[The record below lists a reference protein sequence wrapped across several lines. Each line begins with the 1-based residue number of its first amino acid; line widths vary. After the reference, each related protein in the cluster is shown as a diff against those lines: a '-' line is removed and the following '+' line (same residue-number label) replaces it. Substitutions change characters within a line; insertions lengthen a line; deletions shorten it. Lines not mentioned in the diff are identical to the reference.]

1 MKRYFRLCIYLVVVI
16 SFLSAHAGSYDDF
29 FRAVRVDNAGTVN
42 ELLARG
48 FDPNAPDEKGQV
60 GLFLALQDGSPKVL
74 AALLAHPGIKPDVP
88 NASDET
94 PLMMAALRGN
104 VEGMQLLLAR
114 GAVVNRPGWT
124 PLHYAATGPQARA
137 VALLLDRGAE
147 VDAPS
152 PNRTT
157 PLMMACRYGTDA
169 AAELLL
175 ARGASL
181 RLRNDRDMSA
191 ADFARSVGRTALAAR
206 LDALAR

>member
-1 MKRYFRLCIYLVVVI
+1 MKQYLKLLPY
-16 SFLSAHAGSYDDF
+16 LSALVMFSGAVAGSYDDF
-29 FRAVRVDNAGTVN
+29 FRAVRVDNASTVTA
-42 ELLARG
+42 LLARG
-48 FDPNAPDEKGQV
+48 FDPNAPDENGQI
-60 GLFLALQDGSPKVL
+60 GLFLALRDGSPKVL
-74 AALLAHPGIKPDVP
+74 AALLAHPGIKPDAA
-88 NASDET
+88 NGSDET

-104 VEGMQLLLAR
+104 LEGMRQLLAR
-114 GAVVNRPGWT
+114 GAAVNRPGWT
-124 PLHYAATGPQARA
+124 PLHYAATGPEAQA
-137 VALLLDRGAE
+137 VALLLEQGAE

-181 RLRNDRDMSA
+181 RLRNDRDMTA